1 MAKSFTVKLF
11 GKTTLAII
19 GLMFLSTSL
28 KVEANIS
35 NYLATN
41 KNIFISSFWDKDYD
55 QKTGDIIDK
64 EMDEY
69 GEMRDC
75 TRGKSSNKR
84 KLPSCNDIID
94 RRQKYYEERIKDS
107 NKLFQ
112 ERLKGENIFNLPNNL
127 TIKVS
132 STVKYNDETQ
142 VGRGGGELII
152 NAEIER
158 ITGEIINFEN
168 IFIEKG
174 SRLFLSFLD
183 GDNFEL
189 LDSLNIPLHIE
200 TGLANNI
207 KYRKKVNQQSSDLK
221 AIVLQARVPIRSIR
235 EYGQISKIVI
245 SGRFRK

>member
-1 MAKSFTVKLF
+1 MKKSFAIKSI

-19 GLMFLSTSL
+19 GLIFFSTSL

-35 NYLATN
+35 NHINSN
-41 KNIFISSFWDKDYD
+41 KNKFISFWGKDYD

-75 TRGKSSNKR
+75 TRGKSSKKR
-84 KLPSCNDIID
+84 KLPSCNDIVD
-94 RRQKYYEERIKDS
+94 QRQKYYEERNKKS

-112 ERLKGENIFNLPNNL
+112 VRLIGENIFNLPNNL

-132 STVKYNDETQ
+132 SAIKYNDETQ

-158 ITGEIINFEN
+158 ITGDIVDFEN

-189 LDSLNIPLHIE
+189 LDALNIPLHIE
-200 TGLANNI
+200 TGLTNNI
-207 KYRKKVNQQSSDLK
+207 KYRKKNNLGSTDLK
-221 AIVLQARVPIRSIR
+221 AIVLQTRVPIRSIR
-235 EYGQISKIVI
+235 EYEQISKIDI